1 MRGAIVIP
9 AYNEYAR
16 MNSQIE
22 KYLELSKQYD
32 MILVDDGS
40 GDDTYR
46 IGESLGWH
54 VVRLSKNM
62 GKGYAVRAGILR
74 ALALTPEPSFIGFS
88 DADLSV
94 SPEQWEKLISKLD
107 EYDIVIGSRSMPDS
121 IVKRSIPRKLISK
134 IFNHLVHEV
143 LQLSVH
149 DTQCGLKFFRPQAA
163 RALFSEPLTANRY
176 AFDIEILL
184 RARIMGL
191 SFKETGVNWVARDG
205 SKVGISAPFEMLISL
220 FKIINVY
227 NGIKPLEYIKKLYY
241 RRYFTMLKMIRDFL
255 KDQTGMA
262 EVIGV
267 AFLLIFVVFVLGK
280 PLQNIGTTL
289 SGGYNTLN
297 NKLNTNLNYL
307 NQIN

>member
-205 SKVGISAPFEMLISL
+205 SKVGISAPL
-220 FKIINVY
+220 
-227 NGIKPLEYIKKLYY
+227 
-241 RRYFTMLKMIRDFL
+241 RC
-255 KDQTGMA
+255 
-262 EVIGV
+262 
-267 AFLLIFVVFVLGK
+267 
-280 PLQNIGTTL
+280 
-289 SGGYNTLN
+289 
-297 NKLNTNLNYL
+297 
-307 NQIN
+307 